1 MWYCRGFLVDGGGK
15 TQEGRERKISFEWGI
30 SKNRIIAP
38 KPSLFG
44 VNIDL
49 MLRGIGWT
57 IWVTDTSG

>member
-15 TQEGRERKISFEWGI
+15 TPEGGKRKISFEWGI
-30 SKNRIIAP
+30 SKSCIIAS

-49 MLRGIGWT
+49 MLRGIRWT
-57 IWVTDTSG
+57 IWVIDTSG